1 MARKPPSDNSIRG
14 GSMRVHCPGA
24 YAHVLDKVCTQF
36 ADSVGDWL
44 TASADPISLLEWEW
58 RQAERKAAVM
68 AERNGQPLK
77 VQAYML
83 PRGARA
89 QFGRCPSGGQ
99 HGMFVVTP
107 DDEISFVPRQSE
119 RTA

>member
-14 GSMRVHCPGA
+14 GSMRVHFPGA
-24 YAHVLDKVCTQF
+24 YAYVLDEVSTQL

-44 TASADPISLLEWEW
+44 TASADPLTLLEWEW
-58 RQAERKAAVM
+58 RQAERKGALV

-89 QFGRCPSGGQ
+89 QFGRSSRSGQ
-99 HGMFVVTP
+99 QGMFVVDPT
-107 DDEISFVPRQSE
+107 DTITFVPRE
-119 RTA
+119 LRTA